1 MRLALAALACL
12 AAACRRAPPP
22 QPSPAPTAPPVVA
35 AARPVELED
44 GPVPTTWEEVAPGVR
59 WRGALLA
66 FDAPPPPNALT
77 LDRGPASLRWVE
89 LRLDLARVS
98 LVAARVAG
106 DDLARDAR
114 ALGAIVAVDGGFFE
128 PDHSASGVV
137 VSQGIALAPYR
148 PRGGSGVLT
157 VANGLADVVA
167 SEGFGLDASAGV
179 AGMFAVQCGPR
190 LVERDG
196 SVGIHR
202 DDGRRAA
209 RTAACVRD
217 GGRTLD
223 LVVTWD
229 PAEPMRGPG
238 LLHLARRLG
247 GVDGPAGEPGC
258 ERALN
263 LDGGPST
270 GAYVRGRWTHR
281 PRGPTPWLLVARARG
296 P

>member
-1 MRLALAALACL
+1 MRLALAAIAGLAT
-12 AAACRRAPPP
+12 ACRRAPPP
-22 QPSPAPTAPPVVA
+22 PAQPSPAPRPTVSV
-35 AARPVELED
+35 ARPVEVED
-44 GPVPTTWEEVAPGVR
+44 GSVPATWEEVAPGVR

-66 FDAPPPPNALT
+66 FDAPPPAGAIT

-89 LRLDLARVS
+89 FRLDLARVS

-128 PDHSASGVV
+128 PDRSASGVV
-137 VSQGIALAPYR
+137 VSEGIALAPYR

-157 VANGLADVVA
+157 IANGLADVVA
-167 SEGFGLDASAGV
+167 SEGFGVDASAGL
-179 AGMFAVQCGPR
+179 AAMFAVQCGPR

-196 SVGIHR
+196 SVGIRR

-229 PAEPMRGPG
+229 PADPTRGPG

-270 GAYVRGRWTHR
+270 GAFVRGRWTHR